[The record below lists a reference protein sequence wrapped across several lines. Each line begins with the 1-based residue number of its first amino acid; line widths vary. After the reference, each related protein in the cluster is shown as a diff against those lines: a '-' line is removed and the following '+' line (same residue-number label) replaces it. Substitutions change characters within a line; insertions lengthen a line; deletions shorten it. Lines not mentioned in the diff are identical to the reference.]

1 MAEITTKEENGEN
14 TVVRLE
20 HVSYR
25 YPRTKNYVLHDVCI
39 DIHQGEFIA
48 VMGENGAG
56 KTTFLSCLNSIIP
69 NYYLGH
75 MQGNVKVYG
84 MDTKEHVVSEFS
96 RKVGMVLE
104 DPESQLFT
112 TYVRNEVAFSAENM
126 QVDPDEIRR
135 RIDWALSIVGL
146 TSYKDRETTALS
158 GGQKQRLAIAAN
170 LAMKPDMLVLDEPT
184 SQLDPIGTREVFDVI
199 RRLRNEEKMT
209 VVIATHKSEEI
220 AEFADKVLVFSKGHV
235 VAFDEPRKI
244 FQDEELMKLCHIR
257 PPQVSALVNY
267 MNMKNAEIHRLPILL
282 KEAGGEIEEW
292 YSGGRKDG

>member
-1 MAEITTKEENGEN
+1 M
-14 TVVRLE
+14 
-20 HVSYR
+20 
-25 YPRTKNYVLHDVCI
+25 
-39 DIHQGEFIA
+39 
-48 VMGENGAG
+48 
-56 KTTFLSCLNSIIP
+56 
-69 NYYLGH
+69 
-75 MQGNVKVYG
+75 
-84 MDTKEHVVSEFS
+84 
-96 RKVGMVLE
+96 
-104 DPESQLFT
+104 
-112 TYVRNEVAFSAENM
+112 
-126 QVDPDEIRR
+126 
-135 RIDWALSIVGL
+135 
-146 TSYKDRETTALS
+146 
-158 GGQKQRLAIAAN
+158 AAN
-170 LAMKPDMLVLDEPT
+170 LALKPDMLVLDEPT